1 MILGNKVAASVITV
15 VGITTGVLA
24 LDPEAVI
31 QAFNKITIAAEK
43 FEVKTAFKNAEKCFS
58 YQQSTRGYYAAIQ
71 FPNCFHSPDAGGDSG
86 TGLIHNKKISS
97 IDKVLKQ
104 DLENLREKVGTDID
118 TIAVGRTDI
127 EGLEDVV
134 FEGASPEVMKVAPKE
149 AGLKPL
155 DPNRKIKAPFDSPR
169 FTRHAEEMVINQFV
183 DAVDA
188 KFPNPLDVKGKLY
201 IHQSNP
207 RGVCPA
213 CKSGLGKSKADGV
226 LLQLSKRYP
235 NLEIIVSSE
244 TQEGKKVTMSHFF
257 VLKNGKQY
265 KYVEK

>member
-155 DPNRKIKAPFDSPR
+155 DPNRKIKAPFKNP
-169 FTRHAEEMVINQFV
+169 FERHAEEMVINQFV
-183 DAVDA
+183 EAVEA
-188 KFPNPLDVKGKLY
+188 NPKYKNPLDVKEKLY
-201 IHQSNP
+201 IHQSNTT
-207 RGVCPA
+207 GVCSA
-213 CKSGLGKSKADGV
+213 CKSGLGTNPNVKKGYYTKSAQNTQISR
-226 LLQLSKRYP
+226 LLYQVK
-235 NLEIIVSSE
+235 
-244 TQEGKKVTMSHFF
+244 
-257 VLKNGKQY
+257 
-265 KYVEK
+265 